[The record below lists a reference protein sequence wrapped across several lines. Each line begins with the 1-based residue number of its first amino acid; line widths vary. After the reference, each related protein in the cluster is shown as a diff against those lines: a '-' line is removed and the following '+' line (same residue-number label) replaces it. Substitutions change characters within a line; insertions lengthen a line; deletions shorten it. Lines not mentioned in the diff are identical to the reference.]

1 MTGYRRKLIAA
12 AMIGFVSMGA
22 FAQKGK
28 GGDKR
33 PPKPDS
39 RVVVERKGEKPPP
52 SNQGDKRGGRRGRPE
67 EE

>member
-12 AMIGFVSMGA
+12 VMMGFLSTGV

-33 PPKPDS
+33 PPKS
-39 RVVVERKGEKPPP
+39 ETKVVVEPKREKPPQNN
-52 SNQGDKRGGRRGRPE
+52 NQGEKRGPKRGRP
-67 EE
+67 